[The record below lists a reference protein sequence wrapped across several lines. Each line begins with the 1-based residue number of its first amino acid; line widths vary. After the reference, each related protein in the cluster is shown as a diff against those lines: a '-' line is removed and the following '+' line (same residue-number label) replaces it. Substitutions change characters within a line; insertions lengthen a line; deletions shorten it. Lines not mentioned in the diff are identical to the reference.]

1 MAVQF
6 NITYTT
12 TENTT
17 KYAIL
22 DIPKNTSASG
32 SCGND
37 SQVMNLAWYNEG
49 NKSNILTVVF
59 KKNVTDSHF
68 MIQNI
73 SLVLTPSEEIFPSIK
88 DKNITKLYNNKTEFS
103 TPLSKSYRCAKEQ
116 SFNLLQDGTN
126 VTIGN
131 IELSHVQLEAFHKTM
146 DGSFGAAEDCEGSS
160 SPDIVPIAVG
170 CALVGLVAIVLIAY
184 LVGRRRSQARGYLSM

>member
-1 MAVQF
+1 MAIQL
-6 NITYTT
+6 NITYTRT
-12 TENTT
+12 DNKTDH
-17 KYAIL
+17 AIL

-37 SQVMNLAWYNEG
+37 SQVMNLTWYNKD
-49 NKSNILTVVF
+49 NASNILNIVF
-59 KKNVTDSHF
+59 KKNNTDSHF

-73 SLVLTPSEEIFPSIK
+73 SLFVKPSDDTFPGIK
-88 DKNITKLYNNKTEFS
+88 DKNITKMYNNKTEFS

-116 SFNLLQDGTN
+116 SFNLLKDGSNT
-126 VTIGN
+126 TIGT
-131 IELSHVQLEAFHKTM
+131 IEVSHVQLEAFHKTM
-146 DGSFGAAEDCEGSS
+146 DDSFGAAEDCEGGS